1 MIFPGRNDPLGEI
14 MNRKAMAFT
23 GAGMVLAI
31 AGCASGPGAEFGS
44 GTAPV
49 ASPPASAASSSGPR
63 PSPSGQAHD
72 RPVGVSVI
80 PLGKNNGVEAR
91 LPINA
96 YFAAPGMEIRFDAS
110 DSVGGVDSYEWD
122 YDGDGTYDATTSD
135 PVFRHT
141 YTDEFDGEM
150 ILRVSNIVG
159 STHILRTP
167 VHVSA
172 RPYFHPLAPPANVQV
187 RVLSTIN
194 GISEIRVSWESNDP
208 SADSWAIAING
219 MPVGRIEKSAR
230 STTVTDVE
238 RKEDVLVQVFGI
250 TAGMEVGDRA
260 GTTLPA
266 VR

>member
-1 MIFPGRNDPLGEI
+1 
-14 MNRKAMAFT
+14 
-23 GAGMVLAI
+23 MVLAI
-31 AGCASGPGAEFGS
+31 AGCAPGPGASSGS
-44 GTAPV
+44 DITPV
-49 ASPPASAASSSGPR
+49 TSPPASAPSSSRPGPT
-63 PSPSGQAHD
+63 PSGQDTD
-72 RPVGVSVI
+72 RPAGVSVI

-110 DSVGGVDSYEWD
+110 DSVGAVDTYEWD

-172 RPYFHPLAPPANVQV
+172 RPYFRPLAPPANVQV

-194 GISEIRVSWESNDP
+194 GISDIKVSWESNDP
-208 SADSWAIAING
+208 AADSWAIAING

-230 STTVTDVE
+230 SITVTDIE
-238 RKEDVLVQVFGI
+238 RKEDVLVEVFGV

-266 VR
+266 VK